1 MRDLILMLS
10 FIDSL
15 DVVSPGETDRIAK
28 VLSKGTNIPA
38 KTSLFFVWENY
49 PNWVYS
55 DDLFVPI

>member
-15 DVVSPGETDRIAK
+15 DIVSPGETDRITK

-38 KTSLFFVWENY
+38 KTSLFEQENC
-49 PNWVYS
+49 PDEVYS
-55 DDLFVPI
+55 DNLFVPI

>member
-15 DVVSPGETDRIAK
+15 DVVSPDETDRITK

-38 KTSLFFVWENY
+38 KTSLFEQENCPDSAYLRYSFV
-49 PNWVYS
+49 S
-55 DDLFVPI
+55 I